1 MNFFKKSSSC
11 ESHINDY
18 KKSLDAEIQAF
29 SSALACAGL
38 KCREQIIPDGKI
50 HRFYVEGDRAG
61 SLNGWYVFFSDGHP
75 AGAFGTWKS
84 ATKHHTYSALG
95 AHIRDA
101 DRQKIHEAYKQARID
116 HKVDRYNINVQ
127 AAEKALE
134 EWSNA
139 AAANSSHPYLIT
151 KSVPSYGLRQ
161 IKHRLFVPL
170 FDFYGKLWNIQTIF
184 ANGEKMFL
192 KGGRVSGLFSPI
204 ALLREPSQLI
214 ICEGWATGATLH
226 RSTGMPVL
234 CAMNA
239 GNLLAVAKETRAQF
253 LSTDIIIAADNDRNT
268 KGNPGLAKA
277 TEAAIL
283 INARLAVPEFPSGAS
298 GTDFNDLMNLV
309 PGEFL

>member
-1 MNFFKKSSSC
+1 MNFFEKPASR
-11 ESHINDY
+11 ESHTNDC

-38 KCREQIIPDGKI
+38 KCQEPIIPDGKI

-61 SLNGWYVFFSDGHP
+61 SVNGWYVFFSDDHP

-84 ATKHHTYSALG
+84 AEKPHTYSARG
-95 AHIRDA
+95 TRINDA
-101 DRQKIHEAYKQARID
+101 DRQKIREAYKQARID
-116 HKVDRYNINVQ
+116 HKVERHNINVL

-139 AAANSSHPYLIT
+139 VAAISSHPYLIT
-151 KSVPSYGLRQ
+151 KSVPPYGLRQ
-161 IKHRLFVPL
+161 IKHKLFVPL

-204 ALLREPSQLI
+204 AMADKSSQII

-226 RSTGMPVL
+226 QATGMTIL

-239 GNLLAVAKETRAQF
+239 GNLLAVAQATRNQF
-253 LSTDIIIAADNDRNT
+253 PAADIIIAADNDRNT
-268 KGNPGLAKA
+268 EGNPGLTKAK
-277 TEAAIL
+277 EAAMAVG
-283 INARLAVPEFPSGAS
+283 ARLAVPEFPSGVG
-298 GTDFNDLMNLV
+298 GTDFNDLMKSV
-309 PGEFL
+309 PGAVI